1 MKKTVSIALTLL
13 VLSGC
18 SLFSEDRKEDKPL
31 TTEQALDFPPML
43 IKDEIKKDAYK
54 PNADDE

>member
-1 MKKTVSIALTLL
+1 MKTVIFVAITILT
-13 VLSGC
+13 VSGC
-18 SLFSEDRKEDKPL
+18 SLFSEDRKEDTPV

-43 IKDEIKKDAYK
+43 IKDEIKKDANK